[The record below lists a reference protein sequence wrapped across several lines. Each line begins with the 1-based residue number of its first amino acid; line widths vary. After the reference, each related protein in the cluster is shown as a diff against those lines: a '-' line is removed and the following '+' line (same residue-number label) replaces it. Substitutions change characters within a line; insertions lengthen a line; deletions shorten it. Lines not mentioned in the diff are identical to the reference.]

1 MLWRMSADTSHRR
14 IGILFIVSMLAP
26 RSPRAFRGARAVPCC
41 RPEGM
46 QALPAKPARCG
57 RLRRSTRL
65 ARTSQTSETSQTS
78 QTPAA
83 VLLGG
88 NKVLGCLHC
97 QQSLDLGRYL
107 FAEDLHL
114 VDQLLHR
121 IGREIEAEQV
131 GDAGLAEGVGLV
143 DDLGRRAY
151 EVDVLVGG
159 RALAL
164 EGRFAERHQ
173 VLVHLALAEALD
185 GGLVRPADMD

>member
-1 MLWRMSADTSHRR
+1 MLWRMSAATSHRR

-26 RSPRAFRGARAVPCC
+26 RSLRAFRGARAVSCC

-46 QALPAKPARCG
+46 QALPAKPARCD

-65 ARTSQTSETSQTS
+65 ARTSQTSETSQT
-78 QTPAA
+78 PAA
-83 VLLGG
+83 VVLGG
-88 NKVLGCLHC
+88 NKDPGCLHC
-97 QQSLDLGRYL
+97 QPSLDLGRHL

-114 VDQLLHR
+114 VDQLLHGV
-121 IGREIEAEQV
+121 GREVEAQQV

-164 EGRFAERHQ
+164 EGRFAER
-173 VLVHLALAEALD
+173 
-185 GGLVRPADMD
+185 